1 MKKISLYSVLI
12 ICLFSSCSDWLQIKP
27 KGIIIPEKTE
37 DYQLLL
43 SQTASNGVSVGWIR
57 SYGNDLYVSDD
68 MLLNDGT
75 YLNKISESARK
86 AYTWSDNIYLEIEED
101 PDWNHL
107 YNQIYVANII
117 IREVMSSIG
126 SENLKKQLYAEALAQ
141 RSFAYWILVNLY
153 SKQYNPASAAN
164 DLGVPLLS
172 NPVLEGSLRRASVQE
187 VYDFILK
194 DLTISKSGPL
204 PSTSNTNH
212 RVSLASVYALL
223 ARVYLHM
230 GDYSNA
236 LEYAS
241 LSITK
246 YNFLY
251 DYNTMP
257 KSTFYTSMIDFPR
270 QHLNAEQILNRQA
283 VNQYSLIYPS
293 KELLDSYDKAND
305 LRYTG
310 MYEKEWF
317 SPFDKLIYMTEYMTG
332 RVYGL
337 SVPEMILIQA
347 ECYARKGN
355 VAEAME
361 RVNVIRQKRVKTI
374 AYVPLT
380 ATTGEEALNIVK
392 KERRIELAF
401 KGLRWFDLK
410 RYNEYDNANIS
421 ISRTVNGKTYTLTP
435 KSNKWALPIG
445 QKYILKNP
453 EIEQNPR

>member
-172 NPVLEGSLRRASVQE
+172 NPVLEGSLRRA
-187 VYDFILK
+187 
-194 DLTISKSGPL
+194 
-204 PSTSNTNH
+204 
-212 RVSLASVYALL
+212 
-223 ARVYLHM
+223 
-230 GDYSNA
+230 
-236 LEYAS
+236 
-241 LSITK
+241 
-246 YNFLY
+246 
-251 DYNTMP
+251 
-257 KSTFYTSMIDFPR
+257 
-270 QHLNAEQILNRQA
+270 
-283 VNQYSLIYPS
+283 
-293 KELLDSYDKAND
+293 
-305 LRYTG
+305 
-310 MYEKEWF
+310 
-317 SPFDKLIYMTEYMTG
+317 
-332 RVYGL
+332 
-337 SVPEMILIQA
+337 
-347 ECYARKGN
+347 
-355 VAEAME
+355 
-361 RVNVIRQKRVKTI
+361 
-374 AYVPLT
+374 
-380 ATTGEEALNIVK
+380 
-392 KERRIELAF
+392 
-401 KGLRWFDLK
+401 
-410 RYNEYDNANIS
+410 
-421 ISRTVNGKTYTLTP
+421 
-435 KSNKWALPIG
+435 
-445 QKYILKNP
+445 
-453 EIEQNPR
+453 